1 MSHLQFKP
9 RKIIPILFLLLI
21 CGPLHAATQ
30 EDVIKFFAKHK
41 VGSSP
46 DYAFVKNGIAGKE
59 YLLTIYGYAND
70 KAVCESLAHQYNSDP
85 SLSVVKGTYECIQL
99 NK

>member
-1 MSHLQFKP
+1 MSHIRFNLW
-9 RKIIPILFLLLI
+9 KIILALFFLAI
-21 CGPLHAATQ
+21 YGPLYAATQ
-30 EDVIKFFAKHK
+30 EDVIKFFAKNK
-41 VGSSP
+41 IGSSP

-85 SLSVVKGTYECIQL
+85 SLSVVNGTYECIQL

>member
-1 MSHLQFKP
+1 MVVFTP
-9 RKIIPILFLLLI
+9 V
-21 CGPLHAATQ
+21 HAATQ
-30 EDVIKFFAKHK
+30 EDVIKFFAKNK
-41 VGSSP
+41 IGNSP

-70 KAVCESLAHQYNSDP
+70 KAVCESLARQYNNDP
-85 SLSVVKGTYECIQL
+85 SLSVVKGTYECVQL